1 MSLLVKIGVF
11 LVVILLVVSLMAP
24 LAGPF
29 FQSQIASRIGG
40 GADAPAQIPTQNPVN
55 GDASSSAA
63 PARQEQAQDQDY
75 EIITLLGFD
84 AIPAILAPEMVGA
97 DAADE
102 WMVDNEPVVGVS
114 INGDHRAYS
123 IPMLSR
129 HEIVNDVVGGQPVAV
144 TW

>member
-11 LVVILLVVSLMAP
+11 LVVILLVVSLLAP

-40 GADAPAQIPTQNPVN
+40 AADAPTQVPVN
-55 GDASSSAA
+55 GGASSDAA
-63 PARQEQAQDQDY
+63 PARQDQDY

-102 WMVDNEPVVGVS
+102 WMADNEPVVGLS
-114 INGDHRAYS
+114 INGDNRAYS

>member
-11 LVVILLVVSLMAP
+11 LVVILLVVSLIAP

-40 GADAPAQIPTQNPVN
+40 GDNAPTAVPIN
-55 GDASSSAA
+55 GDASSAAA
-63 PARQEQAQDQDY
+63 PAQQEQAEEQDY

-102 WMVDNEPVVGVS
+102 WMVDNEPVVGLS
-114 INGDHRAYS
+114 INGDNRAYS

-129 HEIVNDVVGGQPVAV
+129 HEIVNDVVGGQPIAV

>member
-40 GADAPAQIPTQNPVN
+40 DADAPAQVPLN
-55 GDASSSAA
+55 GDASSGRAA
-63 PARQEQAQDQDY
+63 PALQEQGQDQDY

>member
-29 FQSQIASRIGG
+29 FQSQIASRIG
-40 GADAPAQIPTQNPVN
+40 DDNAPTEVPLN
-55 GDASSSAA
+55 GDASNRAA
-63 PARQEQAQDQDY
+63 PALQGQDQDY

-102 WMVDNEPVVGVS
+102 WMVDNEPVVGIS

>member
-29 FQSQIASRIGG
+29 FQSQIASRVGG
-40 GADAPAQIPTQNPVN
+40 TDDAPAPVPTQNPLN
-55 GDASSSAA
+55 GDASSGAS
-63 PARQEQAQDQDY
+63 PTQQEQDY

-102 WMVDNEPVVGVS
+102 WMVDNEPVVGLS

>member
-40 GADAPAQIPTQNPVN
+40 DNAPAEAPVN
-55 GDASSSAA
+55 GDASSGSAA
-63 PARQEQAQDQDY
+63 PVLQDQGQDQDY

-102 WMVDNEPVVGVS
+102 WMVDNEPVVGIS

>member
-11 LVVILLVVSLMAP
+11 LVVILLVFSLLAP

-40 GADAPAQIPTQNPVN
+40 AADTPTEVPVN
-55 GDASSSAA
+55 GGASSSAA
-63 PARQEQAQDQDY
+63 LAQEEQDY
-75 EIITLLGFD
+75 EIVTLLGFD

-102 WMVDNEPVVGVS
+102 WMADNEPVVGLS
-114 INGDHRAYS
+114 INGDNRAYS

>member
-11 LVVILLVVSLMAP
+11 LVVILLVVSLIAP

-29 FQSQIASRIGG
+29 FQSQVASRIGG
-40 GADAPAQIPTQNPVN
+40 GDNAPTVVPIN

-63 PARQEQAQDQDY
+63 PVQQEDDQDY
-75 EIITLLGFD
+75 DIITLLGFD

-102 WMVDNEPVVGVS
+102 WMVDNEPVVGLS

-129 HEIVNDVVGGQPVAV
+129 HEIVNDVVGGQPIAV

>member
-11 LVVILLVVSLMAP
+11 LVVILLVVSLIAP

-40 GADAPAQIPTQNPVN
+40 GDNAPTEVSIN

-63 PARQEQAQDQDY
+63 PAQQEEERDY

-102 WMVDNEPVVGVS
+102 WMVDNEPVVGLS
-114 INGDHRAYS
+114 INGDNRAYS

>member
-11 LVVILLVVSLMAP
+11 LVVILLVVSLIAP

-40 GADAPAQIPTQNPVN
+40 GDNAPAEVPIN
-55 GDASSSAA
+55 GDASSGAT
-63 PARQEQAQDQDY
+63 PAQEEQDY

-102 WMVDNEPVVGVS
+102 WMVDNEPVVGLS
-114 INGDHRAYS
+114 INGDNRAYS

>member
-40 GADAPAQIPTQNPVN
+40 GADAPTQVPTQNPVN

-63 PARQEQAQDQDY
+63 PAQQDQDY

>member
-11 LVVILLVVSLMAP
+11 LVVILLIVSLLAP

-40 GADAPAQIPTQNPVN
+40 GAETPTEVPVN
-55 GDASSSAA
+55 GGASSDAA
-63 PARQEQAQDQDY
+63 PARQDQDY

-84 AIPAILAPEMVGA
+84 AIPAILAPEMA
-97 DAADE
+97 SAAAADE
-102 WMVDNEPVVGVS
+102 WMADNEPVVGIS
-114 INGDHRAYS
+114 INGDNRAYS

-129 HEIVNDVVGGQPVAV
+129 HEIVNDVVGGQPIAV